1 MRPGSKRPSGCQR
14 FRLEIDPGKKGLGM
28 MQGRRSRQALGRLG
42 EDLATDFLRREGY
55 ELVTRNW
62 RHRSGEID
70 IVARDGDCWA
80 FVEVKTR
87 RGHRVQNPEDGL
99 TDQKARKLQQL
110 ALTYLAEHGLAN
122 VSWRIDLVAI
132 ELDGQDRPVR
142 MNLVPCAVVL

>member
-1 MRPGSKRPSGCQR
+1 
-14 FRLEIDPGKKGLGM
+14 
-28 MQGRRSRQALGRLG
+28 
-42 EDLATDFLRREGY
+42 
-55 ELVTRNW
+55 
-62 RHRSGEID
+62 
-70 IVARDGDCWA
+70 
-80 FVEVKTR
+80 
-87 RGHRVQNPEDGL
+87 VQNPEDGL